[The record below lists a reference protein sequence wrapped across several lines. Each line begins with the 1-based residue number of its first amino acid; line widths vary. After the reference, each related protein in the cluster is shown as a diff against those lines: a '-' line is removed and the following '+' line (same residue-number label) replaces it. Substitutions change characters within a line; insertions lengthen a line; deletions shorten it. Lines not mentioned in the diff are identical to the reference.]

1 MGILFRETYPLTNT
15 MPNSW
20 QAQAVRLLC
29 SFAVLATALPLA
41 GQTPYIASTR
51 AQALQAAGVQIS
63 GDVHVANGAME
74 LGNGSTIT
82 AGNETVPIA
91 LNRGGELKLCA
102 TTSIHLARDRS
113 IQAPD
118 ASGLMLGLDRGA
130 IEAQYE
136 TSKYSDVLLTPDLRI
151 LISGPGTADLSI
163 RVSRQGDTC
172 IDNRGSNAPYITVTS
187 QLEGGLYRVQPGQHV
202 SFQHGS
208 LREVVDTEH
217 EPCGCPAPV
226 SVADA
231 GSSAPIGAAPGHPVG
246 GPSSTPADTAFPLA
260 VSEGL
265 TNAPLPPA
273 TPVASPGR
281 GARPSRRALSLQR
294 QSPHRQRSH
303 QPSRHPG
310 CGSIGRHTVTLL
322 RRTRSFSIEHAR
334 ASAPTAAARIQTRA
348 GRTCTSPNSY
358 CYRPHA
364 GSPAGHTISLPPLL
378 PQRRTLLLPSLRR
391 RAVKVC
397 YENLPE
403 LNPRSTPAGLA
414 RHAGERTVI
423 GHLHLFRAV
432 DHHDLCRHAR
442 FVSRDRALIHVAQ
455 HDCPRLLS
463 SRP

>member
-1 MGILFRETYPLTNT
+1 MRRYNGKSESHIAGSPGPGSAGFLNEEPRTVSWLKDASWEILFRETYPLTNT

-20 QAQAVRLLC
+20 QAQAVRLLG
-29 SFAVLATALPLA
+29 SFAVFTTALPLA

-130 IEAQYE
+130 VEAQYE

-172 IDNRGSNAPYITVTS
+172 IDNRGPNAPYITVTS

-265 TNAPLPPA
+265 TSAPLPPA
-273 TPVASPGR
+273 TPVATPGEVHAQVAVPFRFSGNLPTVSEAASPEGTPVAAASAAIPPPSSAAPAPSPSNMPAPQPTPPPP
-281 GARPSRRALSLQR
+281 GSKPAPVEPAPVQTAIAIAPAPAPQQDTLSPSRRFF
-294 QSPHRQRSH
+294 RSVGH
-303 QPSRHPG
+303 FFSR
-310 CGSIGRHTVTLL
+310 
-322 RRTRSFSIEHAR
+322 
-334 ASAPTAAARIQTRA
+334 
-348 GRTCTSPNSY
+348 
-358 CYRPHA
+358 
-364 GSPAGHTISLPPLL
+364 
-378 PQRRTLLLPSLRR
+378 
-391 RAVKVC
+391 
-397 YENLPE
+397 
-403 LNPRSTPAGLA
+403 
-414 RHAGERTVI
+414 
-423 GHLHLFRAV
+423 LFGAE
-432 DHHDLCRHAR
+432 
-442 FVSRDRALIHVAQ
+442 Q
-455 HDCPRLLS
+455 
-463 SRP
+463 

>member
-1 MGILFRETYPLTNT
+1 MRRYNGKERISHNHASVGFGQCGFLNGKAALRSLASGHAMGILSRETYLLTDT

-20 QAQAVRLLC
+20 QARAFRLLC
-29 SFAVLATALPLA
+29 SFAVITTALPLA
-41 GQTPYIASTR
+41 GQTPAVSPYIASTR

-82 AGNETVPIA
+82 AGSETVPIT

-102 TTSIHLARDRS
+102 TTSVHLSRDRS
-113 IQAPD
+113 IEAAD

-130 IEAQYE
+130 IEARYE

-151 LISGPGTADLSI
+151 LISGPGQADLSI

-172 IDNRGSNAPYITVTS
+172 IDNRGPNAPYITVTS

-231 GSSAPIGAAPGHPVG
+231 GTSAPVAAAPSHPVG

-265 TNAPLPPA
+265 TSAPMPPA
-273 TPVASPGR
+273 TPVANPGE
-281 GARPSRRALSLQR
+281 
-294 QSPHRQRSH
+294 
-303 QPSRHPG
+303 
-310 CGSIGRHTVTLL
+310 V
-322 RRTRSFSIEHAR
+322 HAQVAVPFR
-334 ASAPTAAARIQTRA
+334 YSGNLPAVSETT
-348 GRTCTSPNSY
+348 G
-358 CYRPHA
+358 A
-364 GSPAGHTISLPPLL
+364 GSPAGASTLVIPAPSPAAPAPSPSNMPAPRPPS
-378 PQRRTLLLPSLRR
+378 PPPGSKPVPVEPEPAQTAIVIASAPATRPNTPSRGFFHR
-391 RAVKVC
+391 V
-397 YENLPE
+397 
-403 LNPRSTPAGLA
+403 
-414 RHAGERTVI
+414 
-423 GHLHLFRAV
+423 GHFFSRLFGAE
-432 DHHDLCRHAR
+432 
-442 FVSRDRALIHVAQ
+442 Q
-455 HDCPRLLS
+455 
-463 SRP
+463 